1 MTTAKFVE
9 GSILRHILVMS
20 STAAVGISALF
31 VVDLLDIFFLSLL
44 GEHEL
49 TAAVGYAGT
58 ISFFTTS
65 IGIGLSIAL
74 GALVSRA
81 VGAKNSIQAK
91 RLFLNC
97 AVVTFIVSVFV
108 ALLVFS
114 FIPELLA
121 LVGAAGYTAELAQSY
136 LYILV
141 PSLPVICLAM
151 ALGGALR
158 AVGDAKLSMMST
170 LAGGGVNAVLDPIF
184 IFMFT
189 MGIEG
194 AATAS
199 VLARFAVLF
208 IAGHGAVVKHQLVGK
223 FSFDEFKQDLP
234 TIFAIAA
241 PAMLTNIATPIG
253 NAVVTRAIADFGD
266 SYVAGWAVLGRLIP
280 VSFGMIFALSGAVG
294 PIVGQNFGANK
305 YDRVKQSLNKAIQFC
320 VIYVLSVS
328 LILFLM
334 RHQIVSAFDMTGD
347 AAEVVLFFCQYI
359 AVFFIFSGML
369 FVANA
374 SFNNLGKA
382 KYSTFFNV
390 GKATLGTI
398 PFVYFG
404 AQWGQ
409 VYGVLIGQVIGAII
423 FGVAG
428 VFVAYR
434 LVDKLSHTAQAEL
447 SAQVFT
453 QQDEAQ
459 LHNIATSSPLSSACA
474 QMVQLDDEPLCKQIA
489 EAETT
494 LKTPSQNQS

>member
-44 GEHEL
+44 GEQEL
-49 TAAVGYAGT
+49 AAAVGYAGT

-81 VGAKNSIQAK
+81 VGSRNSVLAK
-91 RLFLNC
+91 RLFMNS
-97 AVVTFIVSVFV
+97 AIVTLLTS
-108 ALLVFS
+108 LLVAVLVLS
-114 FIPELLA
+114 FVPELLS
-121 LVGAAGYTAELAQSY
+121 LVGATGKTADLAKSY

-184 IFMFT
+184 IFVFA

-199 VLARFAVLF
+199 VISRFAVLF
-208 IAGHGAVVKHQLVGK
+208 IAGHGALIKHQLLGRV
-223 FSFDEFKQDLP
+223 SFEEFKQDIP
-234 TIFAIAA
+234 VIFSIAG
-241 PAMLTNIATPIG
+241 PAMLTNVATPIG

-266 SYVAGWAVLGRLIP
+266 SYVAGWAILGRLIP

-294 PIVGQNFGANK
+294 PIVGQNFGANEFA
-305 YDRVKQSLNKAIQFC
+305 RVKESLTKAIQFC
-320 VIYVLSVS
+320 VLYVCVVS
-328 LILFLM
+328 LILFLA
-334 RHQIVSAFDMTGD
+334 RHQIVKGFDMKGD
-347 AAEVVLFFCQYI
+347 AAEIILFFCQYI
-359 AVFFIFSGML
+359 AVFFIFSGIL

-382 KYSTFFNV
+382 KYSTLFNV
-390 GKATLGTI
+390 GKATIGTI

-409 VYGVLIGQVIGAII
+409 VYGVLIGQVIGSII
-423 FGVAG
+423 FGIAG
-428 VFVAYR
+428 VVMSYR
-434 LVDKLSHTAQAEL
+434 LVNKLAHIAQAEL
-447 SAQVFT
+447 AAKVFEGDDVKLNDT
-453 QQDEAQ
+453 T
-459 LHNIATSSPLSSACA
+459 NATPLSSACA
-474 QMVQLDDEPLCKQIA
+474 QIAQLDDEQLCQQLA
-489 EAETT
+489 E
-494 LKTPSQNQS
+494 KSSSVNKP

>member
-1 MTTAKFVE
+1 
-9 GSILRHILVMS
+9 
-20 STAAVGISALF
+20 
-31 VVDLLDIFFLSLL
+31 
-44 GEHEL
+44 
-49 TAAVGYAGT
+49 
-58 ISFFTTS
+58 
-65 IGIGLSIAL
+65 
-74 GALVSRA
+74 
-81 VGAKNSIQAK
+81 
-91 RLFLNC
+91 
-97 AVVTFIVSVFV
+97 
-108 ALLVFS
+108 
-114 FIPELLA
+114 
-121 LVGAAGYTAELAQSY
+121 
-136 LYILV
+136 
-141 PSLPVICLAM
+141 
-151 ALGGALR
+151 
-158 AVGDAKLSMMST
+158 
-170 LAGGGVNAVLDPIF
+170 
-184 IFMFT
+184 
-189 MGIEG
+189 
-194 AATAS
+194 
-199 VLARFAVLF
+199 
-208 IAGHGAVVKHQLVGK
+208 
-223 FSFDEFKQDLP
+223 
-234 TIFAIAA
+234 
-241 PAMLTNIATPIG
+241 
-253 NAVVTRAIADFGD
+253 
-266 SYVAGWAVLGRLIP
+266 
-280 VSFGMIFALSGAVG
+280 
-294 PIVGQNFGANK
+294 
-305 YDRVKQSLNKAIQFC
+305 
-320 VIYVLSVS
+320 
-328 LILFLM
+328 M

-447 SAQVFT
+447 SAEVFT
-453 QQDEAQ
+453 QQDEVQ